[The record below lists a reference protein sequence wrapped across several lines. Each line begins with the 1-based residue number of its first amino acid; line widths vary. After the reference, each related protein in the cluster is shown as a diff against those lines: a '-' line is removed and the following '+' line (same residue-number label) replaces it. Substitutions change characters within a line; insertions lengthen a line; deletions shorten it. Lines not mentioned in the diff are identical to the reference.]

1 MEMGD
6 RPGDAQRL
14 KMVMQSWAM
23 SITSATGQAF
33 ALAANLGVDPQSFL
47 NAIEGG
53 SQDCGYAHIKGK
65 AIMAEQFEPHFTVEG
80 AVKDTSLIA
89 AAMDESRTDSRMM
102 RALNE
107 GYEEVVQAGRP
118 RDDMA
123 AVVVSFQ
130 NG

>member
-80 AVKDTSLIA
+80 AVKDTPLIA